1 MSEFEWRN
9 GMRKVGGA
17 VEPERDLWPD
27 IASKISAV
35 AQEKRRSR
43 MPAFAI
49 AAGVL
54 VACGAVLFAW
64 QLQSPT
70 VAPQPTQTIAANTPA
85 PKRVINN
92 VVENDD
98 HAPRKVLANASDELT
113 DASASIQQALEQRPD
128 AVFLVNLL
136 NKTNS
141 QRLRVMKK
149 SYAG

>member
-9 GMRKVGGA
+9 GMRKIGGP
-17 VEPERDLWPD
+17 VEPARDLWPD
-27 IASKISAV
+27 IAARISATP
-35 AQEKRRSR
+35 QQRRSR
-43 MPAFAI
+43 LPAFAI
-49 AAGVL
+49 AAAVL
-54 VACGAVLFAW
+54 VACGAALFAW
-64 QLQSPT
+64 QLQTTP
-70 VAPQPTQTIAANTPA
+70 APPQPTLATVASP
-85 PKRVINN
+85 PKRVIN

-98 HAPRKVLANASDELT
+98 HAPRKVLANANDELT
-113 DASASIQQALEQRPD
+113 DASTSIQQALEQRPD

>member
-9 GMRKVGGA
+9 GMRKLGGSL
-17 VEPERDLWPD
+17 EPERDLWPD
-27 IASKISAV
+27 IEAKIATLP
-35 AQEKRRSR
+35 QQRRSR
-43 MPAFAI
+43 LPAFAV
-49 AAGVL
+49 AATVL
-54 VACGAVLFAW
+54 VACGAALFAW
-64 QLQSPT
+64 QTQTLP
-70 VAPQPTQTIAANTPA
+70 VAPPPRVATTAPAAKP
-85 PKRVINN
+85 VIN

-98 HAPRKVLANASDELT
+98 HAPRKVLANANDELT
-113 DASASIQQALEQRPD
+113 DASTSIQQALEQRPD

>member
-9 GMRKVGGA
+9 GMRKIGGP

-27 IASKISAV
+27 IASRISAIP
-35 AQEKRRSR
+35 QERYSR
-43 MPAFAI
+43 FPRFAI

-54 VACGAVLFAW
+54 VASGAVLFAW
-64 QLQSPT
+64 QLQDKP
-70 VAPQPTQTIAANTPA
+70 APQPPAVAVNTPA

-92 VVENDD
+92 VVENGE
-98 HAPRKVLANASDELT
+98 HAPRKVLANASDELN
-113 DASASIQQALEQRPD
+113 DASTSIQQALEQRPD

-149 SYAG
+149 QYAG

>member
-9 GMRKVGGA
+9 GMRKLGGSL
-17 VEPERDLWPD
+17 EPERDLWPD
-27 IASKISAV
+27 IEAKIATLP
-35 AQEKRRSR
+35 QQRRSR
-43 MPAFAI
+43 LPAFAV
-49 AAGVL
+49 AATVL
-54 VACGAVLFAW
+54 VACGAALFAW
-64 QLQSPT
+64 QTQTLP
-70 VAPQPTQTIAANTPA
+70 VAPTLKVATTAPAAKP
-85 PKRVINN
+85 VIN

-98 HAPRKVLANASDELT
+98 HAPRKVLANANDELT
-113 DASASIQQALEQRPD
+113 DASTSIQQALEQRPD

>member
-9 GMRKVGGA
+9 GMRKVGGS

-35 AQEKRRSR
+35 AQEHRRSR

-54 VACGAVLFAW
+54 FACGAVLFAW
-64 QLQSPT
+64 QLQNTP
-70 VAPQPTQTIAANTPA
+70 VPLQPTLAANTPA
-85 PKRVINN
+85 TKRVINN
-92 VVENDD
+92 VVETDE
-98 HAPRKVLANASDELT
+98 HAPRKVLANANDELS